1 MEYSLRAMELWFQ
14 QLPGSLLLEIENRAL
29 TSWFSN
35 HTNVGIHCLQMGGPS
50 DLSLIH
56 AAPFLHKVYLST
68 YISNLSYSSRVQS
81 NLETLPIISDSVD
94 AFVLVHLLEFS
105 AAPEQLLE
113 ETYRILTPAGQLIL
127 LVLNP
132 WSLWGMARF
141 KLNRQGFP
149 WSGRFYSAVKIK
161 RWLQSVGYSIILS
174 KTLCFRPVLYDA
186 HQCERWSFL
195 ESIGSY
201 CFAGLGATSLIIAQK
216 QKIGM
221 TPIRADLKHRQVKAG
236 RRIIESTT
244 YR

>member
-14 QLPGSLLLEIENRAL
+14 QLPGSLLLEIENKAL
-29 TSWFSN
+29 TNWFSN
-35 HTNVGIHCLQMGGPS
+35 HTNAGIYCLQMGGPS
-50 DLSLIH
+50 DLSLIR

-68 YISNLSYSSRVQS
+68 YVSSMSHSSCIQS
-81 NLETLPIISDSVD
+81 SLDTLPIMPDSVD
-94 AFVLVHLLEFS
+94 AFVLVHLLEF
-105 AAPEQLLE
+105 AATPEQLLE
-113 ETYRILTPAGQLIL
+113 EIYGILTPEGQLIL

-149 WSGRFYSAVKIK
+149 WSGQFYSVVKIK

-174 KTLCFRPVLYDA
+174 KSVCFRPVLYDA
-186 HQCERWSFL
+186 HQCERWSCL

-201 CFAGLGATSLIIAQK
+201 CFAGLGASSLIIAQK
-216 QKIGM
+216 HKVGM
-221 TPIRADLKHRQVKAG
+221 TPIRVLKHRQVKVG